1 MMRKRYIFGWESS
14 EGKQLYM
21 RSGKTGVGVTTDAA
35 EADKFRTT
43 DLCIQRWRDMH
54 AFPGDYEHCIHN
66 GYLTFFI
73 YPSMQR
79 ILV

>member
-1 MMRKRYIFGWESS
+1 
-14 EGKQLYM
+14 
-21 RSGKTGVGVTTDAA
+21 
-35 EADKFRTT
+35 
-43 DLCIQRWRDMH
+43 MH